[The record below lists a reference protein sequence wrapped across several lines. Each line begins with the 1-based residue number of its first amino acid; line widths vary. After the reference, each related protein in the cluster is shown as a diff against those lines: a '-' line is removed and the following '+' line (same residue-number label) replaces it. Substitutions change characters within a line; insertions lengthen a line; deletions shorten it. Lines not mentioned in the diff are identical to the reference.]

1 MLTVCCTSRKKVK
14 YTPYILGLN
23 AEVLRPF
30 LIKISYS
37 RNKRDGGRTAIRRS
51 PSASLQPTFARILLR
66 TMAGGNQDTWALN
79 VMIHMD
85 PATMMIVKMNARV
98 RLNP

>member
-1 MLTVCCTSRKKVK
+1 MGVLAIIRVSHRRKQARRRENGEPPLPSVSPPTVPGFDPVM
-14 YTPYILGLN
+14 
-23 AEVLRPF
+23 AEE
-30 LIKISYS
+30 
-37 RNKRDGGRTAIRRS
+37 
-51 PSASLQPTFARILLR
+51 
-66 TMAGGNQDTWALN
+66 NQDTWALN